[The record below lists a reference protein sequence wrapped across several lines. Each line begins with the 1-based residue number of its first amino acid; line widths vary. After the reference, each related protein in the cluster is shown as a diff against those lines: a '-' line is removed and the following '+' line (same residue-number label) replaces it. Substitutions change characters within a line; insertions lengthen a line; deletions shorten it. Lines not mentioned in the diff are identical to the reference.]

1 MEGPQQKKGQT
12 ELDFQVILQAAMWGV
27 LQKGARVTGG
37 EREAWM
43 KATAV
48 RAKGER

>member
-1 MEGPQQKKGQT
+1 MEEPQQKKGQT
-12 ELDFQVILQAAMWGV
+12 ELDFQVILQAAMLGV

-37 EREAWM
+37 DRAAWT
-43 KATAV
+43 KAIAV